1 MIAPDV
7 VADVRHP
14 LRLATFD
21 TVAEGLDY
29 AGLGQA
35 GCTFFSSRGEPTCT
49 LGYSE
54 IREQSLA
61 LAHRL
66 VAQRLKRFARVAII
80 GETGPDFLVAFFA
93 CHYAGMLPVPLP
105 IDVSFGGLEAYTRR
119 LRAMLHAADVSLAIG
134 PVELLP
140 ILAKAAEPLV
150 CMVATVG
157 DLQTL
162 SPGGSTLR
170 PLGPEEPC
178 YVQYSSGST
187 RKPRGV
193 LITQRS
199 LLHNA
204 HAIARYGLALRPG
217 DCGTSWLPLYHDMGL
232 VGFCLTTMLCQIPV
246 HYLSPTAFARRP
258 QVWLKIL
265 SEYGGTISFSPT
277 AGYELCER
285 SARNGAGRRLDLR
298 HWRIAGV
305 GGDMLR
311 PDVLDRFVERFAP
324 YGFSASAFVPSYG
337 LAESTLAVS
346 FGPLGMGVRWDMVNL
361 DALELSGHA
370 VPARLTDG
378 LSPEKVRPFA
388 ICGRPLPGHD
398 IAIRDDNG
406 TTLPDRQVGRV
417 WIKGPSV
424 MSGYFDDPAVLSAA
438 PPSDRWLDTGDLGYS
453 RGGELVIAGRSK
465 DLIIWNGRNIWPQ
478 DLEWAV
484 GEVQGIRSGAVA
496 AFAIDGGKRGEEIVV
511 IAECRSMDARF
522 WPELRRAITM
532 TLHRTAG
539 VVCRLVLAP
548 PHSLPFTSSG
558 KLSRAAAQTLYLQG
572 TIKDVADG
580 SSMA

>member
-7 VADVRHP
+7 GTDARLP
-14 LRLATFD
+14 LRLATFE
-21 TVAEGLDY
+21 TLAEGLDY
-29 AGLGQA
+29 AGSGQI
-35 GCTFFSSRGEPTCT
+35 GCTFFSSRGEPTCSIS
-49 LGYSE
+49 YRE

-66 VAQRLKRFARVAII
+66 LAQGFKRFARVAII

-93 CHYAGMLPVPLP
+93 CQYAGMLPVPLP
-105 IDVSFGGLEAYTRR
+105 IDVSFGGLDAYTRR

-134 PVELLP
+134 PLELLP
-140 ILAKAAEPLV
+140 VLTRAAEPHA

-157 DLQTL
+157 DLQAL
-162 SPGGSTLR
+162 SPGGHSLR
-170 PLGPEEPC
+170 PLRPEEPC

-193 LITQRS
+193 LVTQRS

-204 HAIARYGLALRPG
+204 RAIARHGLALREG
-217 DCGTSWLPLYHDMGL
+217 DYGTSWLPFYHDMGL

-277 AGYELCER
+277 AGYELCAR
-285 SARNGAGRRLDLR
+285 SARNGTGRQLDLR
-298 HWRIAGV
+298 RWRIAGV

-311 PDVLDRFVERFAP
+311 ADALDRFVERFAP
-324 YGFSASAFVPSYG
+324 HGFSANAFLPSYG

-346 FGPLGMGVRWDMVNL
+346 FGGVGRGVRWDTVDL
-361 DALELSGHA
+361 ATLELSGHA
-370 VPARLTDG
+370 APTEVADG
-378 LSPEKVRPFA
+378 LSAEKVRSFA
-388 ICGRPLPGHD
+388 ICGGPLPGHD
-398 IAIRDDNG
+398 IMIRDDKG
-406 TTLPDRQVGRV
+406 AALPERQVGRV

-424 MSGYFDDPAVLSAA
+424 MRGYFDDPAVLST
-438 PPSDRWLDTGDLGYS
+438 PSSSERWLDTGDLGYS
-453 RGGELVIAGRSK
+453 CDGELVIAGRSK

-496 AFAIDGGKRGEEIVV
+496 AFAVDGGTKGEEIVV
-511 IAECRSMDARF
+511 IAECRTMDARF
-522 WPELRRAITM
+522 WPDLRRAITM

-572 TIKDVADG
+572 MIKDVAEG